1 MTSFLERQ
9 INEKD
14 VNCYRELTSCASKR
28 LNMETSAKK
37 AKRYLVEA
45 ISLSLDQV
53 SSLLRLLS
61 HNLHWKASPRLG
73 CAPTRGENCR
83 SAGCVAPLLVATNT
97 TAAPVVGI
105 TYLNLKLTPP
115 PPL

>member
-1 MTSFLERQ
+1 
-9 INEKD
+9 
-14 VNCYRELTSCASKR
+14 
-28 LNMETSAKK
+28 METSAKK

-61 HNLHWKASPRLG
+61 HNLHSKASPRLG

-83 SAGCVAPLLVATNT
+83 SACSVAPLLVATNT
-97 TAAPVVGI
+97 IEVASVIELSEASGWVAAGLFM
-105 TYLNLKLTPP
+105 TEG
-115 PPL
+115 